1 MKPAMIVLA
10 LALGLATAAH
20 AGLKNT
26 VGVTVDTVNHKAFGA
41 LGEARN
47 SSDSIEAAGCQTS
60 VVAGQSITALCF
72 AIDAN
77 GVQVMCS
84 STDRRIVQVAESIGT
99 DAAFSFSYDPKSGNC
114 LTLLVFNA
122 SEFGPKQP

>member
-26 VGVTVDTVNHKAFGA
+26 VGVTVDTVNHRAFGA

-47 SSDSIEAAGCQTS
+47 SSDTIQAAGCQTN
-60 VVAGQSITALCF
+60 VVAGQNITALCF
-72 AIDAN
+72 AIN
-77 GVQVMCS
+77 SSGVQVTCT
-84 STDRRIVQVAESIGT
+84 STDRHIVQVAQSIGT
-99 DAAFSFSYDPKSGNC
+99 DAAFSFSYDPKAGTCS
-114 LTLLVFNA
+114 TLLVFNA
-122 SEFGPKQP
+122 SEFGPKLP